1 MQHWSLEAPISP
13 LERVETINFTLAFSL
28 RAKKPSMY
36 LRLASLTCDHHT
48 QSNAC
53 RYSSTFFTDSSAT
66 NSCRDSL
73 HYYDHLNCFRANGF
87 DFDPYN
93 GTKVPY
99 VWKLVGGLSSPLWSL
114 YRFIYHT
121 NDSCGSEAGVDQI
134 RCGPK
139 IPFSAIANSEFGSLA
154 LWPLSATYWHSIC
167 TQRLSSSI
175 PVPLTG

>member
-99 VWKLVGGLSSPLWSL
+99 VWKLVGGLSSPLWPL

-121 NDSCGSEAGVDQI
+121 NDSCGSEAGVDQ
-134 RCGPK
+134 RY
-139 IPFSAIANSEFGSLA
+139 PFPRSQTVSLG
-154 LWPLSATYWHSIC
+154 LLHYDHLVPLSDIRSTLNACHHPYRCH
-167 TQRLSSSI
+167 
-175 PVPLTG
+175 